1 MQMQQITIRVP
12 SKYLS
17 MIEEIAK
24 SSGLKKSDITRM
36 AIKEFIEAYSGNSD
50 IRPYDRAK
58 HFIGIAESG
67 ISDLGQHHRRHLLEK
82 IKRADPCK
90 PF

>member
-12 SKYLS
+12 NEYLS
-17 MIEEIAK
+17 MIEKIAK
-24 SSGLKKSDITRM
+24 SSGLKKSDVTRM
-36 AIKEFIEAYSGNSD
+36 AVKRFIEAYSDNND

-67 ISDLGQHHRRHLLEK
+67 ISDLGRHHRKHLLKK
-82 IKRADPCK
+82 ISKA
-90 PF
+90 